1 MFTGIIE
8 EIGTIE
14 NSSIR
19 TTDSVIDISA
29 RAVLEGTRVG
39 DSIAVNG
46 VCLTVKRLGK
56 GASFFAE
63 ILTETLNKTT
73 LGRLKAGTQVN
84 LERALT
90 PTGRLGGHIVTG
102 HIDGV
107 GSITKKQQEGADIVI
122 GVQCG
127 SDLLKYI
134 VQKGSVALNG
144 VSLTVTDVTDTGFS
158 VHLTEHTLEH
168 TTFHRAKVGDE
179 VNIETDI
186 IGKYVEKMLG
196 QKEQKVITES
206 KLREEGYL

>member
-1 MFTGIIE
+1 MFTGIVE

-19 TTDSVIDISA
+19 TTDSVIDVSA
-29 RAVLEGTRVG
+29 RTVLEGTRVG

-73 LGRLKAGTQVN
+73 LGRLKMGTQVN
-84 LERALT
+84 LERAMT
-90 PTGRLGGHIVTG
+90 PSGRFGGHIVTG

-107 GSITKKQQEGADIVI
+107 GAITKKQQEGADIVI
-122 GVQCG
+122 GVKCG
-127 SDLLKYI
+127 ADLLKYI

-144 VSLTVTDVTDTGFS
+144 VSLTVTDVSDDGFE
-158 VHLTEHTLEH
+158 VHLTGYTLEH
-168 TTFHRAKVGDE
+168 STFLRAKVHDE
-179 VNIETDI
+179 LNIETDI
-186 IGKYVEKMLG
+186 IGKYVEKMAGLQARKG
-196 QKEQKVITES
+196 VTEV

>member
-73 LGRLKAGTQVN
+73 LGRLKAGTKVN

-90 PTGRLGGHIVTG
+90 PSGRLGGHIVTG

-107 GSITKKQQEGADIVI
+107 GSITKKQQERADIVI
-122 GVQCG
+122 GVRCG

-144 VSLTVTDVTDTGFS
+144 VSLTVTDVTDNGFS

-196 QKEQKVITES
+196 QKEQKMITES